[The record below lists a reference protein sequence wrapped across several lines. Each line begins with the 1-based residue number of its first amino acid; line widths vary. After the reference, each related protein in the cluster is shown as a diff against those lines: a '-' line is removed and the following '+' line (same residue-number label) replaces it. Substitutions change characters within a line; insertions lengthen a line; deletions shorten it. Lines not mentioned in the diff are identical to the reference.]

1 MGRLIQDRHHIINKR
16 LLVLELIFAH
26 GTMYIVDII
35 DSAEWL
41 MKNYGK
47 LMVCNLLF
55 TVFFLSHTKTCTHN
69 NEH

>member
-35 DSAEWL
+35 DSAE
-41 MKNYGK
+41 
-47 LMVCNLLF
+47 
-55 TVFFLSHTKTCTHN
+55 
-69 NEH
+69 